1 MMILLTGGS
10 GCGKSSFAERLC
22 MERPL
27 PRYYIAAM
35 KPYGEGGREKVER
48 HRKMRAGKGFE
59 TFECY
64 TEMEKL
70 TLPAR
75 GTTLLECVCNLTA
88 NEMFDETGN
97 VCDPYARVLAGVE
110 NLRGQSETLI
120 VVTNDVGSDAER
132 YSPET
137 RAYVETLGR
146 INAALADMADTVCEL
161 VCGIPIVLKG
171 ALPE

>member
-22 MERPL
+22 MEMPL

-35 KPYGEGGREKVER
+35 KPYGEGGMEKVER

-70 TLPAR
+70 TLPAC

-88 NEMFDETGN
+88 
-97 VCDPYARVLAGVE
+97 

-137 RAYVETLGR
+137 RAYVEVLGR